1 MTDSALLISILA
13 SAITAGTPILYAA
26 LGELLTER
34 AGILNLGVEGMM
46 LMGAVCGFMGAI
58 ITGNSWIG
66 LGAAML
72 AGGMMAFLH
81 AFLSISLRANQVVSG
96 LALTLF
102 GTGLSG
108 YLGKAYIGLP
118 VAHPFMN
125 EPLGFL
131 TAIPVIG
138 PILFNHNVLV
148 YISYFLVCCLW
159 VFLYKTRHGLFLRAL
174 GENPAAADAVG
185 IKIFSL
191 RYLYTI
197 IGGMLVGLGGA
208 YLSLAYA
215 PSWLENMTAGRG
227 WIAVALVIFALWN
240 PVRALAGS
248 YLFGGIDA
256 LGFHL
261 QMIGVPVSVFF
272 LNMLPYVFTILVLI
286 LVLVRQGG
294 RLTSPGALGVPYDRE
309 DR

>member
-1 MTDSALLISILA
+1 MSDGGLLISILA
-13 SAITAGTPILYAA
+13 AAITAGTPILYAA

-34 AGILNLGVEGMM
+34 AGVLNLGVEGMM

-58 ITGNSWIG
+58 ATGNSWIG
-66 LGAAML
+66 LAAAML
-72 AGGMMAFLH
+72 AGGAMAFLH
-81 AFLSISLRANQVVSG
+81 AFLSVSLRANQVVSG
-96 LALTLF
+96 LALTMF

-108 YLGKAYIGLP
+108 YLGKAYIGMP
-118 VAHPFMN
+118 VASPFTAV
-125 EPLGFL
+125 PLGPL
-131 TAIPVIG
+131 ASIPVIG
-138 PILFNHNVLV
+138 PILFQHNVLV
-148 YISYFLVCCLW
+148 YISYALVIVLW
-159 VFLYKTRHGLFLRAL
+159 YFLYKTRHGLFLRAL

-185 IKIFSL
+185 IKVFSL
-191 RYLYTI
+191 RYVYVIL
-197 IGGMLVGLGGA
+197 GGMLAGLGGA

-240 PVRALAGS
+240 PVRALIGS

-261 QMIGVPVSVFF
+261 QMVGVPISVFF
-272 LNMLPYVFTILVLI
+272 LNMLPYVFTIVVLI
-286 LVLVRQGG
+286 FVLVRQNG

>member
-1 MTDSALLISILA
+1 MSEGGLLVSILA
-13 SAITAGTPILYAA
+13 AAITAGTPILYAA

-34 AGILNLGVEGMM
+34 AGVLNLGVEGMM

-58 ITGNSWIG
+58 ATGNSWVG
-66 LGAAML
+66 LAAAML
-72 AGGMMAFLH
+72 AGGAMAFLH
-81 AFLSISLRANQVVSG
+81 AFLSVSLRANQVVSG
-96 LALTLF
+96 LALTMF

-108 YLGKAYIGLP
+108 YLGKAYIGMP
-118 VAHPFMN
+118 VASPFMAV
-125 EPLGFL
+125 PLGPL
-131 TAIPVIG
+131 AAIPGIG
-138 PILFNHNVLV
+138 PIFFQHNVLV
-148 YISYFLVCCLW
+148 YISYALVIVLW
-159 VFLYKTRHGLFLRAL
+159 YFLYKTRHGLFLRAL

-185 IKIFSL
+185 IKVFSL
-191 RYLYTI
+191 RYVYVIL
-197 IGGMLVGLGGA
+197 GGMLAGLGGA

-240 PVRALAGS
+240 PVRALVGS

-261 QMIGVPVSVFF
+261 QMVGVPISVFF
-272 LNMLPYVFTILVLI
+272 LNMLPYVFTIVVLI
-286 LVLVRQGG
+286 FVLVRQNG